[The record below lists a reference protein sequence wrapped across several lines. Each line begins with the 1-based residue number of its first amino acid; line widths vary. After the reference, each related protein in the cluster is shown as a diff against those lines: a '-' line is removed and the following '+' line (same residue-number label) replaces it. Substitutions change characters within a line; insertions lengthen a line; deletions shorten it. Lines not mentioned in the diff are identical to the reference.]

1 MFGQFFLFQAIDI
14 QHVTLYLKH
23 QLMLV
28 KNNNM
33 KKTNWIFVVILL
45 ITTFAFAQKSKE
57 EVGVQI
63 DLNNVQNDRVMVTV
77 TPPKIKDNEIK
88 YYIPKIV
95 PGTYS
100 VDNYGTFIEEFKA
113 FDKKGNKLEVVK
125 SDENSWKISDAKKLA
140 KVTYWVNDTYDVEDT
155 HDIFSPSGTNILA
168 GENFVINTH
177 GFVGYFSDKK
187 ELPYR
192 VEILK
197 SESLYGATALID
209 LDASNA
215 KDVFLVSRYAELVD
229 NPMMY
234 SAPDYVSFM
243 VDDMEIILAVYSP
256 NKVITSKDL
265 AADMEKM
272 MQAQKKFL
280 GKINDTKK
288 YAILLYMSDMQKPD
302 ANGFGALEH
311 STSTVVVF
319 TEAMDIATLK
329 QSMIDVVSHE
339 FFHIVTPLSIHSEE
353 IHYFD
358 FNSPKM
364 SQHLWMYEGVTEY
377 FANLFQI
384 NQGLIDEN
392 DYYERIARKVM
403 QAKNFDDKMPFTKMS
418 ASVLAKPYKDN
429 YLNVYE
435 KGALIAMCLDIELR
449 HLSQGKM
456 GILDLM
462 QKLSEKYGIN
472 KPFKDADLFNDI
484 VALTFPEIRTFL
496 DTYVAGPTPIPYED
510 FLAKVG
516 VAFTAMEV
524 PGNLFFEGQTPFVTI
539 DRTTKEIVLLKGA
552 TLPEF
557 YAKAGLK
564 GGDFLLS
571 FNDKNYNLD
580 NIYDL
585 INESMTWKDGDP
597 IKISFR
603 TEETKEVKTIE
614 TTVLLPKMKVEGL
627 MANPEEKTALR
638 NAWLK
643 E

>member
-1 MFGQFFLFQAIDI
+1 MLFVSVLGFSQ
-14 QHVTLYLKH
+14 
-23 QLMLV
+23 
-28 KNNNM
+28 KN
-33 KKTNWIFVVILL
+33 KP
-45 ITTFAFAQKSKE
+45 
-57 EVGVQI
+57 EVGVLI
-63 DLNNVQNDRVMVTV
+63 DLINVQNDRVMVTV
-77 TPPKIKDNEIK
+77 TPPKISDKEIK

-100 VDNYGTFIEEFKA
+100 VDNYGSFIEDFKA
-113 FDKKGNKLEVVK
+113 YDKKGNKIEVVK
-125 SDENSWKISDAKKLA
+125 TDENSWKISNAKKLA
-140 KVTYWVNDTYDVEDT
+140 KITYFVNDTYDVEDT

-168 GENFVINTH
+168 DENFVLNMH
-177 GFVGYFSDKK
+177 GFVGYFSEKK

-197 SESLYGATALID
+197 SEKLYGATALID
-209 LDASNA
+209 LDKSES
-215 KDVFLVSRYAELVD
+215 KDVFVVDRYATLVD

-234 SAPDYVSFM
+234 AAPDYVSFM

-256 NKVITSKDL
+256 NKMVTSKDL
-265 AADMEKM
+265 AEDMEKM

-311 STSTVVVF
+311 SSSTTVVF
-319 TEAMDIATLK
+319 TEAMDLETLK

-358 FNSPKM
+358 FNTPKM
-364 SQHLWMYEGVTEY
+364 SQHLWMYEGITEY

-392 DYYERIARKVM
+392 SFYERIARKIM
-403 QAKNFDDKMPFTKMS
+403 QAKSFDDKMPFTKMS

-449 HLSQGKM
+449 QLSQGKM

-462 QKLSEKYGIN
+462 QKLSVKYGIN

-484 VALTFPEIRTFL
+484 VELTYPEIRTFL
-496 DTYVAGPTPIPYED
+496 ETYVAGPTPIPYEE
-510 FLAKVG
+510 FLTKVG
-516 VAFTAMEV
+516 VAFTEMAI
-524 PGNLFFEGQTPFVTI
+524 PGSLFFEGQSPFVTI
-539 DRTTKEIVLLKGA
+539 DRNTKEIVLLKGI
-552 TLPEF
+552 TTPEF
-557 YAKAGLK
+557 YAKAGIK
-564 GGDFLLS
+564 GGDFLLA

-585 INESMTWKDGDP
+585 INESMTWKDGDKV
-597 IKISFR
+597 KITFR
-603 TEETKEVKTIE
+603 SEETKETKTVE
-614 TTVLLPKMKVEGL
+614 TTILLPKQKVEGL
-627 MANPEEKTALR
+627 MANPEEKIALR